1 MKNSGMKGSVV
12 ALASVMVMLAALAMA
27 CSDGDN
33 EVSKTGKI
41 GDKLKTDKFEIKVS
55 PLVIRTTVG
64 SLMKETASTGAIFVA
79 IPYTFKNISKEPVS
93 TTDAPDIKLVSPEG
107 TEYDPAVGASMSYS
121 MERKNDTK
129 IISDINPG
137 ITQNESTV
145 FEVAKE
151 EWNKKGWKI
160 RISAD
165 KTMDVIAK

>member
-1 MKNSGMKGSVV
+1 MKNSGMKGSVA

-27 CSDGDN
+27 CSDGDS
-33 EVSKTGKI
+33 EVSQTGKI
-41 GDKLKTDKFEIKVS
+41 GDKLKTDKFEVKVS

-93 TTDAPDIKLVSPEG
+93 TTDAPEIKLVSPEG